1 MLLSR
6 KAFENMDSRY
16 TDFGQAIE
24 QKLLEVSGVLPL
36 STVTILGMT
45 YFEGLVESFADT
57 GVGEV

>member
-1 MLLSR
+1 
-6 KAFENMDSRY
+6 MDSRY

-36 STVTILGMT
+36 STVTILKMT

>member
-1 MLLSR
+1 
-6 KAFENMDSRY
+6 MDSRY

-36 STVTILGMT
+36 STMTILGMT

-57 GVGEV
+57 RVGEV